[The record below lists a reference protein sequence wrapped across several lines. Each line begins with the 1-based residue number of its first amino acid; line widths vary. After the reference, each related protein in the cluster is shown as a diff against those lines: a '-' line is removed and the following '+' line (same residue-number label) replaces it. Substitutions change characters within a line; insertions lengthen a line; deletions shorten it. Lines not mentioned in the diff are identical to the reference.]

1 MKTHYKIIILLISA
15 LLWTKCSVTPK
26 NQRAIKFSVQAGLNN
41 GGITENT
48 DLSVVPNV
56 NTTSDNQIDA
66 YSGATRTGM
75 NIGVHMNK
83 PLKYGEIESGLDY
96 MFNSQTFTYADND
109 NMYNGNRK
117 LSVSQFMIP
126 FSYNFILLKK
136 LLPSSDIQLKFGY
149 LAQINFVSGEETGIL
164 PNYTTNHFSNGA
176 VFGISAYPFIFKNG
190 YKLGLYADAYR
201 GSQFYEDYY
210 NQKSFE
216 VPGSSFIKVGLRFQ
230 FK

>member
-1 MKTHYKIIILLISA
+1 VKTYYKIIILLISA
-15 LLWTKCSVTPK
+15 LLLTKCSVTPK
-26 NQRAIKFSVQAGLNN
+26 NQRSLKYSVQAGINN

-56 NTTSDNQIDA
+56 NTNVDNQVDA

-75 NIGVHMNK
+75 NIGLHLNK

-96 MFNSQTFTYADND
+96 MFNSQTFFYADNE
-109 NMYNGNRK
+109 NLYNGNRK
-117 LSVSQFMIP
+117 LSVSQFIVP
-126 FSYNFILLKK
+126 FTYNFILFKK
-136 LLPSSDIQLKFGY
+136 LFPSSDIQLKLGY
-149 LAQINFVSGEETGIL
+149 LAQINIVSIEETGIL

-176 VFGISAYPFIFKNG
+176 VFGISAYPIKFKNG
-190 YKLGLYADAYR
+190 YKLGFYADAYR
-201 GSQFYEDYY
+201 GSQFYEDFY

-216 VPGSSFIKVGLRFQ
+216 EPGSSFIKVGLRFQ